1 MDEACYD
8 DVIWIWDPC
17 FITLFNKYAANDYFP
32 GVANLNNFYYPLYD
46 NVASS
51 QSIWFPD
58 SPYLF
63 AWVEWENYLVSGDT
77 DHVEWLI
84 NERLPLGYTGS
95 NKIVGMDNGPRGRTH
110 GENNILW
117 IDTVSQQAL
126 SAYYIAKLADAAGP
140 SEFGNQLWQICGL
153 PFHSQK

>member
-17 FITLFNKYAANDYFP
+17 FMTLFNKYAVNDYFS

-84 NERLPLGYTGS
+84 NERLPLGYTGA
-95 NKIVGMDNGPRGRTH
+95 NQIVGMDNGPRGAYPWRKQYPLDRY
-110 GENNILW
+110 G
-117 IDTVSQQAL
+117 L
-126 SAYYIAKLADAAGP
+126 SAGAIGILYRQTG
-140 SEFGNQLWQICGL
+140 
-153 PFHSQK
+153 